1 MIRGADDGGS
11 KFLVKDYKEEQ
22 LDDIFRGFFQ
32 GWKMEW
38 WKVNEIKCYIKG
50 NAENLLSWGLWK
62 INLLKL
68 WFMITN
74 HSFIH
79 ENNFNLINVYNKY
92 V

>member
-1 MIRGADDGGS
+1 MTYFVDS
-11 KFLVKDYKEEQ
+11 FKDEKWNDEK
-22 LDDIFRGFFQ
+22 
-32 GWKMEW
+32 W
-38 WKVNEIKCYIKG
+38 IKCYIKG

-79 ENNFNLINVYNKY
+79 ENNFNLNVYNKFN
-92 V
+92 